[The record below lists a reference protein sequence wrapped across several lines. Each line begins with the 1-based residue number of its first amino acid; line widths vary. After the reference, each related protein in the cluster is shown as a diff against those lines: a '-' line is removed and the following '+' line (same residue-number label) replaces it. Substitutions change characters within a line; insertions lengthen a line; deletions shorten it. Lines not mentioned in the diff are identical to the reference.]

1 MKKGG
6 PILSSSPL
14 SSLGPILCGFGRE
27 KKLLKRCAWLL
38 VGPSQQCFAISLKK
52 MKYSILQH
60 CCGGHG
66 HGEMV
71 SSLHVKFTIMGCPL
85 FY

>member
-27 KKLLKRCAWLL
+27 KKTPEAMRVVAGRALTTVFRDFFKKNEIFHLTTLLWRPWAWRD
-38 VGPSQQCFAISLKK
+38 GFQSPC
-52 MKYSILQH
+52 
-60 CCGGHG
+60 
-66 HGEMV
+66 
-71 SSLHVKFTIMGCPL
+71 
-85 FY
+85 